1 MSMEL
6 NEYQKKAM
14 STCLPSCDNIA
25 YMSLGL
31 VSEVGEL
38 AGKIAKAIRKEE
50 LKIDSNEL
58 IKRDKVSEEE
68 MMSIRAGIVGEIG
81 DCAWF
86 LAGICHTL
94 GLSLEE
100 VATANL
106 AKLAERKKNGTIIGN
121 GDGVTKEE
129 RQ

>member
-1 MSMEL
+1 MRL
-6 NEYQKKAM
+6 NEYQDRAM
-14 STCLPSCDNIA
+14 TTCLPSCNNFA

-38 AGKIAKAIRKEE
+38 AGKIAKAVRKEE
-50 LKIDSNEL
+50 ITLSGNDLYCGKRITEDSGWEL
-58 IKRDKVSEEE
+58 DKGL
-68 MMSIRAGIVGEIG
+68 IGEIG
-81 DCAWF
+81 DVLWF
-86 LAGICHTL
+86 VSGICNVL
-94 GLSLEE
+94 GLSLED
-100 VATANL
+100 VADANL

>member
-1 MSMEL
+1 MEI

-14 STCLPSCDNIA
+14 STCLPSCDNIS

-50 LKIDSNEL
+50 LKIDYNEL
-58 IKRDKVSEEE
+58 VKRDKISEEE
-68 MMSIRAGIVGEIG
+68 MMSLMAGIVGEIG

-106 AKLAERKKNGTIIGN
+106 AKLAERKKLGTIIGN
-121 GDGVTKEE
+121 GDGITKEE
-129 RQ
+129 RL

>member
-1 MSMEL
+1 MKL

-14 STCLPSCDNIA
+14 STCLPSCDNIS

-86 LAGICHTL
+86 LAGICYTL

-106 AKLAERKKNGTIIGN
+106 AKLAERKKLGTIIGN

>member
-1 MSMEL
+1 MRL
-6 NEYQKKAM
+6 NEYQDRAM
-14 STCLPSCDNIA
+14 TTCLPSCDNIS

-50 LKIDSNEL
+50 LKIDCNEL

>member
-1 MSMEL
+1 MEI

-14 STCLPSCDNIA
+14 STCLPSCDNIS

-50 LKIDSNEL
+50 LKIDGNEL
-58 IKRDKVSEEE
+58 IKDKVSEEE

-100 VATANL
+100 VAEYNLKKL
-106 AKLAERKKNGTIIGN
+106 AKRKENGTIIGN
-121 GDGVTKEE
+121 GDGTTKEE
-129 RQ
+129 RL

>member
-1 MSMEL
+1 MEL
-6 NEYQKKAM
+6 NEYQRRAM

-86 LAGICHTL
+86 LACICHTL

-106 AKLAERKKNGTIIGN
+106 AKLAERKKLGTIIGN

>member
-1 MSMEL
+1 MEL

-14 STCLPSCDNIA
+14 STCLPSCDNIS

-50 LKIDSNEL
+50 LKIDGNE
-58 IKRDKVSEEE
+58 IKDKVSEEE

-106 AKLAERKKNGTIIGN
+106 AKLAERKKLGTIIGN
-121 GDGVTKEE
+121 GDGITKEE
-129 RQ
+129 RL

>member
-1 MSMEL
+1 MEL
-6 NEYQKKAM
+6 NEYQRRAM

-86 LAGICHTL
+86 LACICHTL

-106 AKLAERKKNGTIIGN
+106 AKLAERKKLGTIIGN
-121 GDGVTKEE
+121 GDGGTKEE